1 MLQTLA
7 DARRFFSQNDWRA
20 ILARI
25 HARDTHPIIQFIKYG
40 ICGVGALVVHQT
52 IWTLGSMWLYPAID
66 NDIPREIRALN
77 STYNNC
83 IAVVFSSLFAYYT
96 NVLWV
101 FEQGRHHWVKEFFY
115 FMLVSVIGFI
125 AGLAAGPFLIHKYG
139 IHSIVA
145 QGILVVVSVLVNF
158 FCRKFFVFK
167 G

>member
-1 MLQTLA
+1 MLQTIA

-25 HARDTHPIIQFIKYG
+25 HARDTHPMIQFIKYG

-83 IAVVFSSLFAYYT
+83 IAVVFSSLFAYHT

-101 FEQGRHHWVKEFFY
+101 FKQGRNHWVK
-115 FMLVSVIGFI
+115 
-125 AGLAAGPFLIHKYG
+125 
-139 IHSIVA
+139 
-145 QGILVVVSVLVNF
+145 
-158 FCRKFFVFK
+158 
-167 G
+167 